1 MVQIRDKVEY
11 IVALVN
17 EFAKR
22 FGLTDVQAYRYI
34 SHYHGIEMID
44 RHYSI
49 MHTLDFRDTVDS
61 LAAYCNRQGGALI

>member
-1 MVQIRDKVEY
+1 MDTVKDKVEY

-22 FGLTDVQAYRYI
+22 FGLSDVQAYRYI

-44 RHYSI
+44 QHYNI
-49 MHTLDFRDTVDS
+49 MHTLDFRDSVEG
-61 LAAYCNRQGGALI
+61 LALFCNRQGGALI

>member
-1 MVQIRDKVEY
+1 MVQLKDKIEY

-34 SHYHGIEMID
+34 SHYKGVELIEE
-44 RHYSI
+44 HYDI
-49 MHTLDFRDTVDS
+49 MHTLDFRDTVDA
-61 LAAYCNRQGGALI
+61 LASYCHRQGGALI

>member
-1 MVQIRDKVEY
+1 MDLLKDKVEY

-34 SHYHGIEMID
+34 SRFHGIDLID
-44 RHYSI
+44 QHYNI
-49 MHTLDFRDTVDS
+49 MHTLDFKDTVDS
-61 LAAYCNRQGGALI
+61 LASYCNRQGGALI

>member
-1 MVQIRDKVEY
+1 MAQVKDKVEY

-22 FGLTDVQAYRYI
+22 FELTDVQAYRYI

-44 RHYSI
+44 QHYSI
-49 MHTLDFRDTVDS
+49 MHTLDFRDTVEG
-61 LAAYCNRQGGALI
+61 LAAFCSRQGGALV